1 VINNIQHSEK
11 NNFSPL
17 NYFIVG
23 SSILLSK
30 SLYYETYGD
39 NLLLFPFLFVL
50 FVFGMMRNVKIDLWL
65 IIFFAAFLLLA
76 LLNQES
82 NFSSVGLLALRSS
95 LVILI
100 ISIIPFKIFSLIFLD
115 IIKVICF
122 FSLFGVLFYELS
134 FKSFLPYLIS
144 IDGRVMDNFLLF
156 AVDFLNSET
165 VGFRNNGLWW
175 EPGAFQ
181 LFINIAFLFQIIT
194 GVRNLKLVI
203 LFALTIFSTASTAGI
218 VCFLALLFIYLKS
231 QNHVSKNKLNIFYGS
246 IVFIIFYIYFGNSV
260 ISKVITSSDESFS
273 FVSRF
278 TDFQI
283 SIALFLENPVIGYG
297 YANQDFYNT
306 PTAQRIIDSQ
316 ILPVKP
322 TGADGITMHVAQL
335 GLLGLPFLL
344 PLINPGFIKDF
355 NLFDKLLISGVLL
368 ILFNTQNFN
377 FILIFNLLMG
387 YGFVQRRKRFKIT

>member
-1 VINNIQHSEK
+1 MINHIQHSEK

-39 NLLLFPFLFVL
+39 NLLLFPFLFIL
-50 FVFGMMRNVKIDLWL
+50 FVFGMMRNVKIDFWL

-115 IIKVICF
+115 IMKVICF

-134 FKSFLPYLIS
+134 LKSFLPYLIS

-181 LFINIAFLFQIIT
+181 LFINIAF
-194 GVRNLKLVI
+194 
-203 LFALTIFSTASTAGI
+203 
-218 VCFLALLFIYLKS
+218 
-231 QNHVSKNKLNIFYGS
+231 
-246 IVFIIFYIYFGNSV
+246 YF
-260 ISKVITSSDESFS
+260 K
-273 FVSRF
+273 
-278 TDFQI
+278 
-283 SIALFLENPVIGYG
+283 
-297 YANQDFYNT
+297 
-306 PTAQRIIDSQ
+306 
-316 ILPVKP
+316 
-322 TGADGITMHVAQL
+322 
-335 GLLGLPFLL
+335 
-344 PLINPGFIKDF
+344 
-355 NLFDKLLISGVLL
+355 
-368 ILFNTQNFN
+368 
-377 FILIFNLLMG
+377 
-387 YGFVQRRKRFKIT
+387 